1 MRNFISVIEDVP
13 ILKSV
18 RKGKN
23 IVGNPGGRNTKLS
36 EPWNQLV
43 FVDTRRRQQLLASAS
58 HYPHFCLPLRSS
70 WSSLPRT
77 FTSFNGLNYNL
88 LDSKSCQPVFL
99 VFRGSSPQLLQR
111 RRRRRRLK
119 QRSLACSALI
129 CAMPTSNSL
138 QYRKQAHIE
147 LMFLA
152 SKGHSSHWP

>member
-1 MRNFISVIEDVP
+1 M
-13 ILKSV
+13 KSTCFC
-18 RKGKN
+18 RRG
-23 IVGNPGGRNTKLS
+23 GNSIGLS
-36 EPWNQLV
+36 EA
-43 FVDTRRRQQLLASAS
+43 ASAS

-70 WSSLPRT
+70 PSSSSSSLPRT

-99 VFRGSSPQLLQR
+99 VFRGSSPQLLQRR